1 MYYWSWRGRQIAAGW
16 ISLAAGSLVVLFWI
30 LYFHGALGLGADDP
44 VVTQYELA
52 FPLPDAILAAALFG
66 AGVRLLLNQSAGPFL
81 LVVAASMSIY
91 LGLLDFAFYAQ
102 RGLYTELDGTS
113 IVELVVNVLC
123 IGGGAFGLR
132 IGWLLWSRR

>member
-1 MYYWSWRGRQIAAGW
+1 MYFWSSRGRQVAAGW
-16 ISLAAGSLVVLFWI
+16 ISLVAGSLVVLFWT
-30 LYFHGALGLGADDP
+30 LYFHGVLDVGAEDP

-52 FPLPDAILAAALFG
+52 FPLPDAILAVALFG
-66 AGVRLLLNQSAGPFL
+66 AGIRLLLDQSAGPFL
-81 LVVAASMSIY
+81 LVVAASMSVY

-102 RGLYTELDGTS
+102 RGLYAELDGTS
-113 IVELVVNVLC
+113 LVELVVNVLC